1 MGDPVVRVNGID
13 HVVFHVK
20 DIERSKRFYMDV
32 LGFTWRHE
40 LERPG
45 FHMSFLS
52 CGSQGLDL
60 CEVPDADI
68 HGGAELNHMALR
80 LVEGEREEV
89 VSKLAAVGVKVF
101 GRDNDPSTMY
111 LDDPDGHRIQL
122 LSVVEQQEVLVRET
136 ARAASN

>member
-1 MGDPVVRVNGID
+1 MGDSLVKVNGID
-13 HVVFHVK
+13 HVVLHVK
-20 DIERSKRFYMDV
+20 DIERSKQFYMEI
-32 LGFTWRHE
+32 LGFEWRHE

-60 CEVPDADI
+60 CEVPDGEI
-68 HGGAELNHMALR
+68 HGGSELNHIALR
-80 LVEGEREEV
+80 LVEGERDEV
-89 VSKLAAVGVKVF
+89 VARFASVGVEVF

-122 LSVVEQQEVLVRET
+122 LSIVEQQDQLANAA
-136 ARAASN
+136 ARGATP

>member
-1 MGDPVVRVNGID
+1 MAESIVQVDGID
-13 HVVFHVK
+13 HVVLHVK
-20 DIERSKRFYMDV
+20 DIERSKQFYMDV

-45 FHMSFLS
+45 FHMSFLR

-60 CEVPDADI
+60 CEVRDAEI
-68 HGGAELNHMALR
+68 HGGAEMNHMALR
-80 LVEGEREEV
+80 LVAGEREEV
-89 VSKLAAVGVKVF
+89 VAKLAAVGVKVF

-122 LSVVEQQEVLVRET
+122 LSVAEQQHFAAT
-136 ARAASN
+136 AAGASQSN